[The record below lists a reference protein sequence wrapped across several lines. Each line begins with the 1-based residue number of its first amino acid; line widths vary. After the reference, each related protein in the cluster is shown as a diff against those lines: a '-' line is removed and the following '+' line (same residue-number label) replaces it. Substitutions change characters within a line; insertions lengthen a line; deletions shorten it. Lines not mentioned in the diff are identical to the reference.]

1 MKLTRQ
7 LSSKTGPVVD
17 SKNRILLIVLPQQ
30 VKKEFLFIDIDWHDH
45 WTRWNDD
52 DYSKSLEGLKAA
64 CVQRNNAL
72 PRAKVQ
78 LSWDETDQPGW
89 PAFDFNIHKL
99 EIKRAH
105 VIKCHKSRN
114 QISGRWKDIET
125 GLAESDKQTMSSWV
139 LWALNHSSPHA
150 ALLHMDHTH
159 SFGLGW
165 VSCLPHNYQKF
176 CSTSH
181 LYFSI
186 RRQCYNLTF
195 SHFQLDNLLH
205 G

>member
-1 MKLTRQ
+1 MKLTSQAAFFENIASGGLQKSNINYRA
-7 LSSKTGPVVD
+7 T
-17 SKNRILLIVLPQQ
+17 PQK
-30 VKKEFLFIDIDWHDH
+30 VKKDILFIDIDWHDH
-45 WTRWNDD
+45 WPRWNDD
-52 DYSKSLEGLKAA
+52 DDSRSLEGLKAA

-78 LSWDETDQPGW
+78 LSEMKQISLAGLPLIST
-89 PAFDFNIHKL
+89 FINL

-159 SFGLGW
+159 LRAWMSFMFA
-165 VSCLPHNYQKF
+165 S
-176 CSTSH
+176 
-181 LYFSI
+181 
-186 RRQCYNLTF
+186 
-195 SHFQLDNLLH
+195 
-205 G
+205 

>member
-1 MKLTRQ
+1 MIIGQDEMMMTTLDLLRASRQ
-7 LSSKTGPVVD
+7 HVFRGTMRYPGQKS
-17 SKNRILLIVLPQQ
+17 N
-30 VKKEFLFIDIDWHDH
+30 
-45 WTRWNDD
+45 
-52 DYSKSLEGLKAA
+52 SLEMKQISLAGLPLISTFI
-64 CVQRNNAL
+64 N
-72 PRAKVQ
+72 
-78 LSWDETDQPGW
+78 
-89 PAFDFNIHKL
+89 L

-114 QISGRWKDIET
+114 QISGRRKDIET

-186 RRQCYNLTF
+186 RRQSYNLTF